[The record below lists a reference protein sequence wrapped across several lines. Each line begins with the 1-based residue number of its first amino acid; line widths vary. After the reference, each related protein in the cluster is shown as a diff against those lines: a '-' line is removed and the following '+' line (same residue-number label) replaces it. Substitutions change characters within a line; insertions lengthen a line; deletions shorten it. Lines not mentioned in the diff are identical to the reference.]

1 MKHLNLLLLFLITI
15 INIHSQSLKSYVVK
29 DESENYYYRI
39 INESKNVAL
48 FNWSLDLLSKGNNY
62 SRGRLKYVFKN
73 KEFFPVHYEE
83 LDSSK
88 YWIVWK
94 DKIDSAIIL
103 HSTIFKP
110 NDGKF
115 ELLDSINI
123 PILINDTYYTSKVNK
138 ADNQKIFFISV
149 NPFSS
154 GKLSFY
160 LVKMNPSG
168 SFRDLIKI
176 DSSSGNTFSKLRG
189 LHIIRD
195 LAVLSPNRYLL
206 TGLSSGI
213 VSLLDSNGTNIFTRP
228 LYLPWPIV
236 FNSVRPYKPSLHMI
250 NSNSVLVSDDWPYT
264 IPNLPENILYKLKVN
279 GDSVYMD
286 NLFVISN
293 KEKLEKSDTK
303 IASIDNQTFYIAAN
317 VDYQVPLTSSFPS
330 SFFITKWRDDQEV
343 WHKEYKSD
351 YYFHVMDLQMIDSCT
366 LIVCGSVFDYFNNG
380 YLQGFYAL
388 IDCDGNVINSNI
400 NLKTAEIEVYPNPTH
415 DYITIS
421 HHYNDNID
429 ADLVNINGQIVAEY
443 KQICQDEPHVIHVG
457 NIARGI
463 YILRMRTSDNK
474 SIYSK
479 RIILE

>member
-1 MKHLNLLLLFLITI
+1 MKSNIILLIVFSYVFNTSSQSSKYIVVEDSSNNIFMRINNDSKNIAIFNSSLDVLDKRNLFERERIQYIFENTQFLPNHYEELNSGKYWISWIKKNQNNLRIHSTIFDPVTGNTELIDSIQIPVLNYSYSWSTIKSDGFNKIFLITI
-15 INIHSQSLKSYVVK
+15 YNGI
-29 DESENYYYRI
+29 
-39 INESKNVAL
+39 
-48 FNWSLDLLSKGNNY
+48 
-62 SRGRLKYVFKN
+62 
-73 KEFFPVHYEE
+73 
-83 LDSSK
+83 
-88 YWIVWK
+88 
-94 DKIDSAIIL
+94 
-103 HSTIFKP
+103 
-110 NDGKF
+110 
-115 ELLDSINI
+115 
-123 PILINDTYYTSKVNK
+123 
-138 ADNQKIFFISV
+138 
-149 NPFSS
+149 S
-154 GKLSFY
+154 GKEY
-160 LVKMNPSG
+160 LIIKYTDSG
-168 SFRDLIKI
+168 KIRRVIKI
-176 DSSSGNTFSKLRG
+176 DSSSGNTFNKLKG

-195 LAVLSPNRYLL
+195 FVILSPNKYLV
-206 TGLSSGI
+206 TGQSSSV
-213 VSLLDSNGTNIFTRP
+213 VSILDSNGTNIFTRP

-400 NLKTAEIEVYPNPTH
+400 DLINSDIEIYPNPAS
-415 DYITIS
+415 DYTTIK
-421 HHYNDNID
+421 HHFPDHID
-429 ADLVNINGQIVAEY
+429 ADLVNINGQVVAEY
-443 KQICQDEPHVIHVG
+443 KQICQDEPYVIHVG
-457 NIARGI
+457 NMVRGI
-463 YILRMRTSDNK
+463 YILRLKSNDKK
-474 SIYSK
+474 SISSK